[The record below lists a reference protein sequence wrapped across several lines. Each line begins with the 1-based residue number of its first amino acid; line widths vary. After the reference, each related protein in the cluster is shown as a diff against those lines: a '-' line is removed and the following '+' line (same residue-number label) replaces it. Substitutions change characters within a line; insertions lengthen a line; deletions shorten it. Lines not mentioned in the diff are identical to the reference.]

1 MSGNVHNVPISM
13 IGSSGNPESCIERY
27 REALEE
33 IQDLAASDTH
43 GDNADE
49 IHSITV
55 KVLGDEE
62 DDVNG

>member
-1 MSGNVHNVPISM
+1 M
-13 IGSSGNPESCIERY
+13 IDRY

-49 IHSITV
+49 IHSIAV
-55 KVLGDEE
+55 KVLENEE

>member
-1 MSGNVHNVPISM
+1 MSGNGQLPGETID
-13 IGSSGNPESCIERY
+13 RY

-49 IHSITV
+49 IHSIAV
-55 KVLGDEE
+55 SALGNDEE
-62 DDVNG
+62 DDNG

>member
-1 MSGNVHNVPISM
+1 MSVNGQLPDDTID
-13 IGSSGNPESCIERY
+13 RY

-49 IHSITV
+49 IHSIAINA
-55 KVLGDEE
+55 LGNDEE
-62 DDVNG
+62 DGNG